1 MTQVSH
7 APWGEIPGQG
17 SVHLWLLQSSQL
29 KVEILTLGAT
39 IKSVLSRGRDGQSA
53 DVVLG
58 YDDLQGK
65 VIQVIQVTQVTQG
78 HR

>member
-7 APWGEIPGQG
+7 QQWGEAPGQG
-17 SVHLWLLQSSQL
+17 KVDLWLLKTSQL
-29 KVEILTLGAT
+29 HVEIVTLGAT
-39 IKSVLSRGRDGQSA
+39 IKALRSRGKDGEMA

-65 VIQVIQVTQVTQG
+65 
-78 HR
+78 